1 MDDKM
6 IEELKAAGIDVE
18 GARNRFMGNLDML
31 ERFLKKF
38 LADNNYTALAD
49 AMEAGETQ
57 AAFNAAHT
65 LKGVCGNLSLTPL
78 YEAVSDITEL
88 LRAGDIEGASP
99 ILPRVADE
107 YEKMK
112 AVISRLE

>member
-1 MDDKM
+1 MDDKI
-6 IEELKAAGIDVE
+6 IEELKAAGIDVD
-18 GARNRFMGNLDML
+18 GATKRFMGNVGMF

-38 LADNNYTALAD
+38 SDDNSYTALAD
-49 AMEAGETQ
+49 AMEAGEVQ

-88 LRAGDIEGASP
+88 LRAGDIEGAFP
-99 ILPRVADE
+99 VLPRVADE